1 MNFLFSALLVCLSLF
16 LGGLFLFTLFVA
28 VRVRMGLPPEGRFV
42 TIMGNR
48 MHYLE
53 QGKSA
58 GDAPTILMIHGLGG
72 VAQNF
77 SYSVLGQLAT
87 DHRVVAIDRP
97 GSGYSSRHAKSSP
110 SLTVQADVVAG
121 MIDAL
126 GLGKPLIVGHS
137 LGGAVALAT
146 ALRHPDK
153 VSGLALVAP
162 LTHMP
167 SETSKA
173 FAALGVTWPWLRRLV
188 AWTLATPG
196 SILQREKVMDIVF
209 GPESVPKDF
218 PVRGGGLLGL
228 RPSQFIA
235 ASEDMNALP
244 DALPLMQQ
252 QYATLTLPISVLYGR
267 EDRILDYREQ
277 GEAMAQA
284 APNVEL
290 ELISGGHMLP
300 VTQPDVTAEF
310 ILRNKALSL

>member
-1 MNFLFSALLVCLSLF
+1 MNFLFSFILICLSLF

-28 VRVRMGLPPEGRFV
+28 IRVRMGLPPEGRFV

-53 QGKSA
+53 QGK
-58 GDAPTILMIHGLGG
+58 GDPILMIHGLGG

-77 SYSVLGQLAT
+77 SYSVMGQLAKT
-87 DHRVVAIDRP
+87 HRVIAIDRP
-97 GSGYSSRHAKSSP
+97 GSGYSLRHPQSSA
-110 SLTVQADVVAG
+110 SLAVQADVVAG
-121 MIDAL
+121 LIDAL
-126 GLGKPLIVGHS
+126 KLEKPLIVGHS

-153 VSGLALVAP
+153 VSRLALVAP

-167 SETSKA
+167 TETSKA

-244 DALPLMQQ
+244 DVLPMMQQ
-252 QYATLTLPISVLYGR
+252 QYPSMTMPVAVLYGR
-267 EDRILDYREQ
+267 QDRILDYREQ
-277 GEAMAQA
+277 GEAIAAA
-284 APNVEL
+284 APNAEL
-290 ELISGGHMLP
+290 ELIDGGHMLP
-300 VTQPDVTAEF
+300 VTQPDLTADF
-310 ILRNKALSL
+310 IRRQAAL

>member
-1 MNFLFSALLVCLSLF
+1 MNFLFSAIIVSLSLF
-16 LGGLFLFTLFVA
+16 LGGLFLFTLFIA
-28 VRVRMGLPPEGRFV
+28 MRVRMGLPPEGRFV
-42 TIMGNR
+42 TVMGNR

-53 QGKSA
+53 QGKA
-58 GDAPTILMIHGLGG
+58 HKEAPTVLMIHGLGG

-77 SYSVLGQLAT
+77 SYSVLGQLAST
-87 DHRVVAIDRP
+87 HRVVAIDRP
-97 GSGYSSRHAKSSP
+97 GSGYSSRHPRSSA

-153 VSGLALVAP
+153 VAGLALVAP

-167 SETSKA
+167 TETSKA
-173 FAALGVTWPWLRRLV
+173 FAALGISWPWLRRLV
-188 AWTLATPG
+188 GWTLATPM
-196 SILQREKVMDIVF
+196 SILQRDKVLDIVF

-218 PVRGGGLLGL
+218 AVRGGGLLGL

-235 ASEDMNALP
+235 ASADMNALP

-252 QYATLTLPISVLYGR
+252 QYASLSLPVSVLYGR
-267 EDRILDYREQ
+267 QDRILDYREQ
-277 GEAMAQA
+277 GEAMAAA

-290 ELISGGHMLP
+290 ELIDGGHMLP
-300 VTQPDVTAEF
+300 VTQPDVTADF
-310 ILRNKALSL
+310 IRRHKAL

>member
-1 MNFLFSALLVCLSLF
+1 VNFLFSFILICLSLF

-28 VRVRMGLPPEGRFV
+28 IRVRMGLPPEGRFV

-53 QGKSA
+53 QGK
-58 GDAPTILMIHGLGG
+58 GDPILMIHGLGG

-77 SYSVLGQLAT
+77 SYSVMGQLAKT
-87 DHRVVAIDRP
+87 HRVIAIDRP
-97 GSGYSSRHAKSSP
+97 GSGYSLRHPQSSA
-110 SLTVQADVVAG
+110 SLAVQADVVARL
-121 MIDAL
+121 IDAL
-126 GLGKPLIVGHS
+126 KLEKPLIVGHS

-153 VSGLALVAP
+153 VSRLALVAP

-167 SETSKA
+167 TETSKA

-244 DALPLMQQ
+244 DVLPMMQQ
-252 QYATLTLPISVLYGR
+252 QYPSMTMPVAVLYGR
-267 EDRILDYREQ
+267 QDRILDYREQ
-277 GEAMAQA
+277 GEAIAAA
-284 APNVEL
+284 APNAEL
-290 ELISGGHMLP
+290 ELIDGGHMLP
-300 VTQPDVTAEF
+300 VTQPDLTADF
-310 ILRNKALSL
+310 IRRQAAL

>member
-1 MNFLFSALLVCLSLF
+1 MNYLFSFILICLFLF

-28 VRVRMGLPPEGRFV
+28 LRVRMGLPPEGRFV

-53 QGKSA
+53 QGK
-58 GDAPTILMIHGLGG
+58 GQPILMIHGLGG

-77 SYSVLGQLAT
+77 SYSVMGQLAKT
-87 DHRVVAIDRP
+87 HRVIAIDRP
-97 GSGYSSRHAKSSP
+97 GSGYSVRHPQSSA
-110 SLTVQADVVAG
+110 SLAVQADVVAG
-121 MIDAL
+121 LIDTL
-126 GLGKPLIVGHS
+126 KLDKPLIVGHS

-153 VSGLALVAP
+153 VSRLALVAP

-167 SETSKA
+167 TETSKA
-173 FAALGVTWPWLRRLV
+173 FAALAITWPWLRRLV
-188 AWTLATPG
+188 AWTLATPM
-196 SILQREKVMDIVF
+196 SILQREKVLDIVF

-235 ASEDMNALP
+235 ASADMNALP
-244 DALPLMQQ
+244 DALPMMQQ
-252 QYATLTLPISVLYGR
+252 QYATMTLLVAVLYGR
-267 EDRILDYREQ
+267 QDRILDYREQ
-277 GEAMAQA
+277 GEVMATA

-290 ELISGGHMLP
+290 ELIDGGHMLP
-300 VTQPDVTAEF
+300 ITQPDVTADF
-310 ILRNKALSL
+310 IRRQAAL

>member
-1 MNFLFSALLVCLSLF
+1 MNFLFSFILICLSLF

-28 VRVRMGLPPEGRFV
+28 MRVRMGLPPEGRFV

-53 QGKSA
+53 QGK
-58 GDAPTILMIHGLGG
+58 GDPILMIHGLGG

-77 SYSVLGQLAT
+77 SYSVMGQLAKT
-87 DHRVVAIDRP
+87 HRVIAIDRP
-97 GSGYSSRHAKSSP
+97 GSGYSLRHPQSSA
-110 SLTVQADVVAG
+110 SLAVQADVVAG
-121 MIDAL
+121 LIDAL
-126 GLGKPLIVGHS
+126 KLDKPLIVGHS

-153 VSGLALVAP
+153 VSRLALVAP

-167 SETSKA
+167 TETSKA

-244 DALPLMQQ
+244 DVLPMMQQ
-252 QYATLTLPISVLYGR
+252 QYPSMTMPVAVLYGR
-267 EDRILDYREQ
+267 QDRILDYREQ
-277 GEAMAQA
+277 GEAIAAA
-284 APNVEL
+284 APNAEL
-290 ELISGGHMLP
+290 ELIDGGHMLP
-300 VTQPDVTAEF
+300 VTQPDVTADF
-310 ILRNKALSL
+310 IRRQAAL

>member
-1 MNFLFSALLVCLSLF
+1 VNFLFSFILICLSLF

-28 VRVRMGLPPEGRFV
+28 MRVRMGLPPEGRFV

-53 QGKSA
+53 QGK
-58 GDAPTILMIHGLGG
+58 GDPILMIHGLGG

-77 SYSVLGQLAT
+77 SYSVMGQLAKT
-87 DHRVVAIDRP
+87 HRVIAIDRP
-97 GSGYSSRHAKSSP
+97 GSGYSLRHPQSSA
-110 SLTVQADVVAG
+110 SLAVQADVVAG
-121 MIDAL
+121 LIDAL
-126 GLGKPLIVGHS
+126 KLDKPLIVGHS

-153 VSGLALVAP
+153 VSRLALVAP

-167 SETSKA
+167 TETSKA

-244 DALPLMQQ
+244 DVLPMMQQ
-252 QYATLTLPISVLYGR
+252 QYPSMTMPVAVLYGR
-267 EDRILDYREQ
+267 QDRILDYREQ
-277 GEAMAQA
+277 GEAIAAA
-284 APNVEL
+284 APNAEL
-290 ELISGGHMLP
+290 ELIDGGHMLP
-300 VTQPDVTAEF
+300 VTQPDVTADF
-310 ILRNKALSL
+310 IRRQAAL

>member
-1 MNFLFSALLVCLSLF
+1 VNFLFSFILICLSLF

-28 VRVRMGLPPEGRFV
+28 IRVRMGLPPEGRFV

-53 QGKSA
+53 QGK
-58 GDAPTILMIHGLGG
+58 GDPILMIHGLGG

-77 SYSVLGQLAT
+77 SYSVMGQLAKT
-87 DHRVVAIDRP
+87 HRVIAIDRP
-97 GSGYSSRHAKSSP
+97 GSGYSLRHPQSSA
-110 SLTVQADVVAG
+110 SLAVQADVVAG
-121 MIDAL
+121 LIDAL
-126 GLGKPLIVGHS
+126 KLEKPLIVGHS

-153 VSGLALVAP
+153 VSRLALVAP

-167 SETSKA
+167 TETSKA

-244 DALPLMQQ
+244 DVLPMMQQ
-252 QYATLTLPISVLYGR
+252 QYPSMTMPVAVLYGR
-267 EDRILDYREQ
+267 QDRILDYREQ
-277 GEAMAQA
+277 GEAIAAA
-284 APNVEL
+284 APNAEL
-290 ELISGGHMLP
+290 ELIDGGHMLP
-300 VTQPDVTAEF
+300 VTQPDLTADF
-310 ILRNKALSL
+310 IRRQAAL